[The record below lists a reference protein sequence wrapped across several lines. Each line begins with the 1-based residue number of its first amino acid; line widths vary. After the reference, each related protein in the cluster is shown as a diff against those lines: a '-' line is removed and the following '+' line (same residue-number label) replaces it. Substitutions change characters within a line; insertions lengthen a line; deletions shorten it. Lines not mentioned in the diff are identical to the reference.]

1 MKTVLVFRTSV
12 DTPQQ
17 ARQLKPVLDK
27 LMQSYE
33 KWNFD
38 LEECDR
44 ILRVEAFTLQASIII
59 ERLNREGFA
68 CAELED

>member
-12 DTPQQ
+12 DTLQE
-17 ARQLKPVLDK
+17 ARRLKPVLDK
-27 LMQSYE
+27 LMHTRE

-38 LEECDR
+38 LEDCDR
-44 ILRVEAFTLQASIII
+44 ILRVEAFTLQASAII